1 LSNVIAQ
8 AEKVFRS
15 PVPSWPSITT
25 NDLVYIAI
33 ETFDRETKTYQRS
46 RQGKFE
52 DAKLVELDKLLH
64 QDRIGAW

>member
-1 LSNVIAQ
+1 MSNVIAQ